1 MKKMIEVIHFTKD
14 YGFNRGVFD
23 ISFEVFE
30 GETFGFLGP
39 NGAGKTTTIRHLL
52 GFSTPDEGE
61 TKINGLNTRIYYQ
74 QIMNEI
80 GYIPGEI
87 AFPEALTGSEFIAM
101 IEGLHKPNSQSRTE
115 ELLSIFELDPK
126 PLIKHMALGTKRKL
140 AIVVA
145 FMHDPK
151 ILILDE
157 PTSGLDILMQRRFLD
172 FIKNEKKRGKTIF
185 LSSHIF
191 SEVDE
196 TCDRVAIIKE
206 GKIVS
211 MIETAEIQHNANKT
225 YQMEFISQD
234 DYLEMKNGAFSIQSY
249 DDDKRQI
256 KVAIHDSKINN
267 LIQFIKNK
275 KMKYFKENKFTL
287 EDYFMKYYDS
297 EREFGEIK

>member
-1 MKKMIEVIHFTKD
+1 MNKIIEVTHFTKD
-14 YGFNRGVFD
+14 YGYNRGVFD

-30 GETFGFLGP
+30 GEAFGFLGP

-52 GFSTPDEGE
+52 GFSKPDSGE
-61 TKINGLNTRIYYQ
+61 TKILGVNTRENYHEINQ
-74 QIMNEI
+74 DI

-87 AFPEALTGSEFIAM
+87 AFPEALTGSELISM
-101 IEGLHKPNSQSRTE
+101 IKGLHKQHDKSRLE
-115 ELLSIFELDPK
+115 ELLDIFELDPS
-126 PLIKHMALGTKRKL
+126 PLIKHMTLGTKRKL
-140 AIVVA
+140 AIVIA

-196 TCDRVAIIKE
+196 TCDRVAIIKD
-206 GKIVS
+206 GRIVS
-211 MIETAEIQHNANKT
+211 LIETSSIQHNSNKT
-225 YQMEFISQD
+225 YQMEFITES
-234 DYLEMKNGAFSIQSY
+234 DYQEVKNGPFSVQRY
-249 DDDKRQI
+249 DDGKLQV
-256 KVAIHDSKINN
+256 KLAIDDSKINE
-267 LIQFIKNK
+267 LIEFVKNR

-287 EDYFMKYYDS
+287 EDYFMKYYIT
-297 EREFGEIK
+297 EREFGDIK